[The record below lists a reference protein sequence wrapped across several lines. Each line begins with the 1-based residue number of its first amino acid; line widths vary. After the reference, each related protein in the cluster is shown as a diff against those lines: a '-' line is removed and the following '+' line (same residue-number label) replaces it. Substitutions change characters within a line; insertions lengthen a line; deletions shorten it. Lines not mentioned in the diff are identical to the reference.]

1 MDYDR
6 AVRLR
11 QLWNGNFQLNLSVEQ
26 ESRYS
31 YSLCGAKEDTPQNK
45 LAILGR
51 LVDHLNLKL
60 KLDGNRFTIV

>member
-31 YSLCGAKEDTPQNK
+31 YSLCGTKEDTPQNK

-51 LVDHLNLKL
+51 LADHLNLKL